1 MNKTEIIN
9 HTALDRLANARLAAI
24 VDSSYDAII
33 GKDLN
38 SVITDWNRAAERL
51 FGYTAQEAVGQS
63 VLMLIPEG
71 LHSEE
76 AEIIE
81 RVRRGERVASYETT
95 RRRKDGTF
103 IYVSLTISPI
113 RDDDG
118 RIIGA
123 SKIARDITATKENE
137 RRIRLLMREVN
148 HRVKNQFAVILSV
161 VQETSKPR
169 HRSQGIRESDSR
181 SHHGAVAVSRSVWSP
196 RNGPAPTCSICC
208 RSI

>member
-1 MNKTEIIN
+1 MTLESSNDLPRLGAAVSSGVVNKTEIIN

-161 VQETSKPR
+161 VQETSKRTTDPKEFE
-169 HRSQGIRESDSR
+169 ESDS
-181 SHHGAVAVSRSVWSP
+181 
-196 RNGPAPTCSICC
+196 
-208 RSI
+208 